1 MKKII
6 TMLLALC
13 MMASTVA
20 CSSGDNESSSVS
32 DSNSSEAQTSSTT
45 VEKQDVG
52 GLQLPLTD
60 ETEELTVWC
69 VYNNN
74 AVPDP
79 NDLKGVQELERRT
92 NVHINWIPVTTSEA
106 SEKQGILFSSGDL
119 PDIMYAASFTYPGG
133 LAKGVEDGVIA
144 DMDPLIREYMPNYMA
159 ILNSNEV
166 ARRQATSDEDKL
178 MAAYVMVGTDTTIES
193 EGTWNGLAYRKDLF
207 DPMGLELPETVSE
220 WHDVLLKAK
229 ENGMPAPFSPG
240 TNGGSNLSL
249 AYGVTTN
256 ATDNYL
262 QLDGDTVVASALQ
275 DGFGQYLEEMR
286 SWFSEGLIDPNFTS
300 GGPMV
305 TRDYSGVENDST
317 LLYDGWYAFACANT
331 TYTMGQTTNPDLYF
345 QAITNPVLKP
355 GDEPVQCSQRII
367 AKDPIY
373 ITTACEKPELAAQWL
388 DYWWSDEGTYLS
400 WYGIKGETYELDEE
414 GTPEFTELVT
424 NNPDGLAPSDVLY
437 QYTFNSGSWFGKHDV
452 EQGWKMTNI
461 INNSE
466 DNIQLDST
474 AIFSAPET
482 NLWLTSSLAFTDAE
496 GVELTS
502 LQTAVNTL
510 IEEYMVNYINGND
523 STSFDDFR
531 ETLSSYGMDRI
542 VEIYQAAYDRYLAR

>member
-1 MKKII
+1 MHYKITVSRAVFMSFAVVLLVLI
-6 TMLLALC
+6 SLVCLAPLWHVLMGSLSNPTQVGITQGLILYPLQNLDTHAYSIILTYQRLWNGYLNTFIYIFLQCVLTGVATIVAGYVFSRNRFRFRNTFMLIISSTML
-13 MMASTVA
+13 
-20 CSSGDNESSSVS
+20 
-32 DSNSSEAQTSSTT
+32 
-45 VEKQDVG
+45 
-52 GLQLPLTD
+52 
-60 ETEELTVWC
+60 
-69 VYNNN
+69 
-74 AVPDP
+74 
-79 NDLKGVQELERRT
+79 
-92 NVHINWIPVTTSEA
+92 
-106 SEKQGILFSSGDL
+106 F
-119 PDIMYAASFTYPGG
+119 
-133 LAKGVEDGVIA
+133 
-144 DMDPLIREYMPNYMA
+144 
-159 ILNSNEV
+159 
-166 ARRQATSDEDKL
+166 
-178 MAAYVMVGTDTTIES
+178 
-193 EGTWNGLAYRKDLF
+193 
-207 DPMGLELPETVSE
+207 
-220 WHDVLLKAK
+220 
-229 ENGMPAPFSPG
+229 
-240 TNGGSNLSL
+240 NGG
-249 AYGVTTN
+249 
-256 ATDNYL
+256 
-262 QLDGDTVVASALQ
+262 
-275 DGFGQYLEEMR
+275 
-286 SWFSEGLIDPNFTS
+286 
-300 GGPMV
+300 
-305 TRDYSGVENDST
+305 T

-400 WYGIKGETYELDEE
+400 WYGIEGETYELDEE

-437 QYTFNSGSWFGKHDV
+437 QYAFNSGSWFGKHDV
-452 EQGWKMTNI
+452 EQGWKMANI